1 MDQLVLLTEKKN
13 ITTTVNK
20 KPREA
25 PAKKSFKNANSGSK
39 IKKEFNKRVTFA
51 KRESERLKQDIKI
64 PRIKEEEKPIE
75 IKPIELKPIELKPET
90 LLHKFFIQFSK
101 NMNKKRYL
109 EVPNHFSKLY
119 KEYFVPFCTAN
130 EGSPCDYRNFR
141 KVIYAMF
148 YDSMYDI

>member
-25 PAKKSFKNANSGSK
+25 PAKKSFKNASSGSK

-64 PRIKEEEKPIE
+64 PRIKEEE
-75 IKPIELKPIELKPET
+75 KPIELKPIELKPET

-130 EGSPCDYRNFR
+130 KGSPCDYRNFR